1 MPQSIQLSELPARIG
16 TSLGTSAWITVDQPM
31 IDGFAELTGD
41 RQWVHVDVERATR
54 EIGGTIA
61 HGYLT
66 LSLLPQIL
74 ASIAAFTG
82 VAYGLNYGLG
92 KVRFLEKVNSG
103 SRVRGHQSLLAVEE
117 RGGGQLL
124 RFEVT
129 IEIEGKP
136 RPACIAETLVLVF
149 PESGK

>member
-1 MPQSIQLSELPARIG
+1 
-16 TSLGTSAWITVDQPM
+16 M

-41 RQWVHVDVERATR
+41 RQWVHVDVERARR

-74 ASIAAFTG
+74 ASIADFTG
-82 VAYGLNYGLG
+82 VAHGLNYGLD
-92 KVRFLEKVNSG
+92 KVRFLETVNAG
-103 SRVRGHQSLLAVEE
+103 SRVCGHQSLLGVEE
-117 RGGGQLL
+117 RGDGVLL
-124 RFEVT
+124 RFEVK
-129 IEIEGKP
+129 IEIEGKA

-149 PESGK
+149 PGSDR